1 MSTPPIAKADPVTTS
16 HHGKESVDPYAWIA
30 DPDVPEVM
38 TYLQAERDYYDE
50 RTRGLVPLRESLA
63 AEMTAR
69 VPESEPSASW
79 QSGAWLY
86 RRVTPPGHEYDQLIR
101 WAAGSDESDAQVL
114 IDLQKVNED
123 AGSSYTREGYLEVSP
138 DGNWLAWSIDTAG
151 DEVYALRFRN
161 LRTGEDLDEV
171 VERVYYGSAWS
182 SDSGSFLYTVHD
194 DTYRPY
200 QVWCHRLGTDV
211 TTDLM
216 IFEDLDDRMET
227 ELFTTRSGAYAVLLI
242 RGRGFTEVRLVSTHD
257 LTAAPSVVRARE
269 VGIEYEVEHA
279 PGFGPDGSDGF
290 FVTTNLDAPEFRVMW
305 ASADSP
311 DVWTE
316 VIAENPAERIYGV
329 EAFANGYAL
338 VLRRD
343 GVGMV
348 RLVSRAGGVVDV
360 TPEDAGGLVH
370 LGANHNWDADSV
382 TVIIESFLHP
392 SVWWDV
398 SFTGGRVER
407 HRNQVMNVDHSGYII
422 ERMWVPRP
430 DGVSVPVDLMRST
443 TTPLDGTAACI
454 LYGYGSYEAS
464 CDPDW
469 GIDWW
474 RSVPS
479 LLDRGVVFAI
489 GHPRGG
495 GEMGR
500 SWYDGGHMKTKVNTF
515 DDQAAV
521 GEYLL
526 DGRVRAIVTRGLS
539 AGGLLQGA
547 LYGRRPDLWAG
558 VLAEVPFVD
567 VVTSMLDSS
576 LPLTAQ
582 EWFEWGNPHI
592 AEQYEWLAAYSP
604 MLHLPPVDH
613 RPPLLAT
620 GAVHDVRVLV
630 REPARWVARLRASDP
645 NLGTGTDSSSPS
657 SPGTVLLR
665 VETGAGAH
673 GGPSGR
679 YAELAYEAEVYAW
692 ALHCLGVTE

>member
-1 MSTPPIAKADPVTTS
+1 
-16 HHGKESVDPYAWIA
+16 VDPYAWIA
-30 DPDVPEVM
+30 DPDEPEVLA
-38 TYLQAERDYYDE
+38 YLQAERDYYDE
-50 RTRGLVPLRESLA
+50 RTRELVPLRNQLA

-79 QSGAWLY
+79 RSGPWMY
-86 RRVTPPGHEYDQLIR
+86 RRITPPGNEYDQLIR
-101 WAAGSDESDAQVL
+101 WAADAQESTAKVL
-114 IDLQKVNED
+114 IDLQQVN
-123 AGSSYTREGYLEVSP
+123 AASGSSYTREGYLEVSP

-161 LRTGEDLDEV
+161 LLTGEDLDEV
-171 VERVYYGSAWS
+171 VDRVYYGSAWS
-182 SDSGSFLYTVHD
+182 SDSGTFLYTVHD

-200 QVWCHRLGTDV
+200 QVWCHRLGTPVSDDV
-211 TTDLM
+211 M

-227 ELFTTRSGAYAVLLI
+227 ELFTTRSGVYAMLLI
-242 RGRGFTEVRLVSTHD
+242 RGRGFTEVRLARTD
-257 LTAAPSVVRARE
+257 EPTATPVVVRDRE
-269 VGIEYEVEHA
+269 VGVEYELEHA

-290 FVTTNLDAPEFRVMW
+290 FVTTNLGAAEFRVMW
-305 ASADSP
+305 ASVDAP
-311 DVWTE
+311 GTWTE

-329 EAFANGYAL
+329 EAFDRGYAL
-338 VLRRD
+338 SLRRG
-343 GVGMV
+343 GVGIV
-348 RLVSRAGGVVDV
+348 RLVSRDGSSVDIC
-360 TPEDAGGLVH
+360 PDDDGGLVH
-370 LGANHNWDADSV
+370 MGINHDWDADAV
-382 TVIIESFLHP
+382 TVIMESFLYP
-392 SVWWDV
+392 CVWLDV
-398 SFTGGRVER
+398 SFDGTRSER
-407 HRNQVMNVDHSGYII
+407 HRNHVLNVDHSRYSV
-422 ERMWVPRP
+422 ERAWVPRP
-430 DGVSVPVDLMRST
+430 DGVKVPVDLLRLR
-443 TTPLDGTAACI
+443 TTPLDGTAPCI

-479 LLDRGVVFAI
+479 LLDRGVVFAV

-500 SWYDGGHMKTKVNTF
+500 SWYDGGHMETKVNTF

-604 MLHLPPVDH
+604 MLHLPAVEQ

-645 NLGTGTDSSSPS
+645 NCGSGTDPS
-657 SPGTVLLR
+657 SPTSAGTVLLR
-665 VETGAGAH
+665 AETGAGAH

-679 YAELAYEAEVYAW
+679 YAELEYEAEVYAW
-692 ALHCLGVTE
+692 ALHCLGL